1 MRVWLA
7 VAAAVLV
14 YANALPNPYLWDDVD
29 QIERNHA
36 LSVPQNAAKLFSSR
50 YYDVARE
57 ESYRPVKMA
66 TFFATAPAL
75 GLGPSAQRAVNIGL
89 HAANT
94 YLVYGLAAAWVGTGG
109 ALPAALIF
117 AVHPVHAEAVDCVSY
132 RDELLACLFLLL
144 ALLALERRRPRIAL
158 AAFAVALLSKENAV
172 ILPLLLAGKWF
183 IADETR
189 KDEQKTFLISSSVLA
204 GAYLALRF
212 LILPNPEQQAVYPG
226 GGFFTNLLTMS
237 QAAIGY
243 VRLLVWP
250 SFLSVSYDVPT
261 LTSPLDSRFLLS
273 FGLLAALAA
282 AAWKLRERSPLG
294 AFLIFWPAAALLPVL
309 NLVPF
314 LLFSLVFERY
324 LYIPSVGF
332 CLLAGLALSKLP
344 RKALLPL
351 TVVLAAACAW
361 RTVERNADWRDAES
375 LYAPVLKAYPD
386 HFATYV
392 FLGRS
397 RMEMGNLDGAIPLL
411 EKSLTLSPSY
421 YSAHNALGAA
431 LFKKG
436 DIAAAIEHFQ
446 QALVVRPGYVEA
458 WNNLAVA
465 QFESG
470 RPQPAETAVRKAL
483 ALKPF
488 DLNSH
493 ENLTVFLVRQ
503 GKAEEAVQTANAALA
518 LGLRS
523 PSLYAYLGMALS
535 RKGLPEQ
542 AIPHFQAALDLA
554 PNDPALHDYLGVTY
568 ASLRRDEEAV
578 VEFKKALALAP
589 GYAPARKN
597 LAQVELR

>member
-29 QIERNHA
+29 QVERNHA
-36 LSVPQNAAKLFSSR
+36 LRVPKNATRLFSAR

-66 TFFATAPAL
+66 TFFATGPL
-75 GLGPSAQRAVNIGL
+75 IGLGPSAQRAVNVAL

-94 YLVYGLAAAWVGTGG
+94 SLVYGLAVAWVGTGG
-109 ALPAALIF
+109 ALPAALLF

-144 ALLALERRRPRIAL
+144 ALLALERRRPMAAL
-158 AAFAVALLSKENAV
+158 ACFALALLSKENAIV
-172 ILPLLLAGKWF
+172 LPLLVLGKRF
-183 IADETR
+183 IAPDER
-189 KDEQKTFLISSSVLA
+189 NDEQRPFLIGSSVLA

-226 GGFFTNLLTMS
+226 GSFFNNLLTMS
-237 QAAIGY
+237 QAAAGY

-261 LTSPLDSRFLLS
+261 LTSIVDHRFHLS

-282 AAWKLRERSPLG
+282 AAWKLRERSPTG
-294 AFLIFWPAAALLPVL
+294 AFLALWPAVALLPVL

-332 CLLAGLALSKLP
+332 CLLAGLALSQLP

-351 TVVLAAACAW
+351 TVVLASACAW
-361 RTVERNADWRDAES
+361 RTVGRNADWRDAES
-375 LYAPVLKAYPD
+375 LYGPVLKAYPK

-397 RMEMGNLDGAIPLL
+397 RMEKGDLDGAIPLL
-411 EKSLTLSPSY
+411 AKSLELSPSY

-436 DIAAAIEHFQ
+436 EKNAAIEHFQ
-446 QALVVRPGYVEA
+446 QALAARPGYVEA

-470 RPQPAETAVRKAL
+470 RPQPAEDAVRKAL
-483 ALKPF
+483 ALKPY

-493 ENLTVFLVRQ
+493 ENLTLFLVRQ
-503 GKAEEAVQTANAALA
+503 GKADEAVQTADAASA

-523 PSLYAYLGMALS
+523 PSLYAYHGMALS

-542 AIPHFQAALDLA
+542 AIPQFQAALALS
-554 PNDPALHDYLGVTY
+554 PGDPALHDYLGVTY
-568 ASLRRDEEAV
+568 ASLRRDDDAV
-578 VEFKKALALAP
+578 AEFKKALALAP
-589 GYAPARKN
+589 DYAPALKN